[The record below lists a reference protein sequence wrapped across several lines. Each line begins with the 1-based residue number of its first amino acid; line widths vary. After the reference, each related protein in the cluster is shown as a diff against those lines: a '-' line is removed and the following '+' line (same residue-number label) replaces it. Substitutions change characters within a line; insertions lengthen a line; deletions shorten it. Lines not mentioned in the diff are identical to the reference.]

1 VYGVCVSGAWQ
12 VDVGLIWRCVMTGG
26 RSRFVVLALGLFAK
40 VGENVSGA

>member
-1 VYGVCVSGAWQ
+1 
-12 VDVGLIWRCVMTGG
+12 MTGG